1 METTLQRENLR
12 HYGFKNAGLA
22 TGNATSFK
30 THLELIYNGKVLDE
44 KTSIGL
50 SAEDKNS
57 LSEEMEHLQDKV
69 NILQK
74 QHVTSQVKG
83 DEIGRQIEVLQQE
96 RQDIILGKKALSIP
110 GGRFSTLKFS
120 INSFFLV
127 MLSVYLFL
135 FYVATVY
142 KALFIDLG
150 QLAEQMSDPG
160 GLIGAGALPGPREM
174 WEAMRYNIVVIF
186 APFIFYGFGY
196 ALHVIL
202 EQKSKWKYLS
212 IVLIVAVTFVLDF
225 LIAYKIHLNT
235 NQVMELMG
243 LDNEV
248 LHWSQSPTFFI
259 IIFMGFI
266 VFIIWSILLHAWIK
280 EWGKKDITGRI
291 DEAIHNLRNEVKFFD
306 KQKEEYQHKIAETE
320 SKIRYLNQR
329 LNNIQIPES
338 DLQLSVSEFV
348 AGWFNYLSAAG
359 DQLEP
364 VKDACEKVLS
374 DFKEK
379 HYIHRNNVNGL

>member
-50 SAEDKNS
+50 SEEDKNS

-74 QHVTSQVKG
+74 QHITSQVKG

-160 GLIGAGALPGPREM
+160 GLIGAGALPGPQEM

-202 EQKSKWKYLS
+202 EQKSKWKYLA
-212 IVLIVAVTFVLDF
+212 VLLIVAVTFVLDF

-291 DEAIHNLRNEVKFFD
+291 DEAILNLRNEVKFFD

>member
-50 SAEDKNS
+50 SEEDKNS

-74 QHVTSQVKG
+74 QHITSQVKG

-160 GLIGAGALPGPREM
+160 GLIGAGALPGPQEM

-212 IVLIVAVTFVLDF
+212 VLLIVAVTFVLDF

-291 DEAIHNLRNEVKFFD
+291 DEAILNLRNEVKFFD